1 MVEIGSG
8 FAINLQRVFNP
19 VIEAAALRQFP
30 ESQIGNFNVAMD
42 AYNVNIRSM
51 LYSL

>member
-19 VIEAAALRQFP
+19 VVEAASLRQI
-30 ESQIGNFNVAMD
+30 SDSLIGNFNVAMD
-42 AYNVNIRSM
+42 DFNVKK
-51 LYSL
+51 

>member
-19 VIEAAALRQFP
+19 VVESTSLRQLP
-30 ESQIGNFNVAMD
+30 DSQIGNFNVAMD
-42 AYNVNIRSM
+42 EFNVNIFM
-51 LYSL
+51 YLI